1 MNKNIGVIF
10 DFNGTLF
17 LDSSKHAQTFKAL
30 CHDYGIPEY
39 TDEYIVKNI
48 FGKNNRR
55 IVLESFDP
63 NATEEDIKKYDVYKE
78 TKYQELCLA
87 EEGFM
92 HLTEGACEFLDFLKE
107 NNIPYAIA
115 TGAPMINIEFYFKH
129 LDLAKWFTIDNII
142 YDDGS
147 FPCKPA
153 PDIYLKAAERLNLP
167 PENCIVFEDARAG
180 IISANNAGIGAV
192 WAIIPPGYLSP
203 ISDETRV
210 DGTITDF
217 KGYKKIIEKYL

>member
-1 MNKNIGVIF
+1 MTKRFGVIF

-17 LDSSKHAQTFKAL
+17 LDSHKHAETFKAL
-30 CHDYGIPEY
+30 CHDYGIPEFS
-39 TDEYIVKNI
+39 DEYIVKNI

-55 IVLESFDP
+55 IVLESFKPD
-63 NATEEDIKKYDVYKE
+63 ATEEDIRWYDVYKE

-92 HLTEGACEFLDFLKE
+92 HLTKGACEFLDYLKE

-115 TGAPMINIEFYFKH
+115 TGSPMINIEFYFKY
-129 LDLAKWFTIDNII
+129 LDLGKWFTMDNIV

-153 PDIYLKAAERLNLP
+153 PDIYLKAAEVIGLH
-167 PENCIVFEDARAG
+167 PEDCIVFEDARAG
-180 IISANNAGIGAV
+180 ILSANNANIGSV
-192 WAIIPPGYLSP
+192 WAVIPQAYLSP
-203 ISDETRV
+203 VSDETKV
-210 DGTITDF
+210 DGSIADF
-217 KGYKKIIEKYL
+217 TGYMEIIKKYL